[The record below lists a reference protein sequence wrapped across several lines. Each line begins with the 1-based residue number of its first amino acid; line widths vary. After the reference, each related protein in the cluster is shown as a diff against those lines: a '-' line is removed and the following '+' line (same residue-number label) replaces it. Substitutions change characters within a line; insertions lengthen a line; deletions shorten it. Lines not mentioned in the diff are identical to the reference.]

1 MLEELEMADTREQEA
16 AAAFWG
22 QILFIFASLDSST
35 NEDIEQISSQWF
47 LNFFFQGEIVNGET
61 CKAERDV
68 WPWRI
73 LWGSLTSVSQSTNYD
88 QTTYKV
94 RGQIKDKHSTY
105 FPFKHLL

>member
-47 LNFFFQGEIVNGET
+47 LNFFFQGYIVNGET
-61 CKAERDV
+61 CKAER
-68 WPWRI
+68 
-73 LWGSLTSVSQSTNYD
+73 WGSGSKASSRCLTLEDIMGQLNFCFTV
-88 QTTYKV
+88 YKLWSDY
-94 RGQIKDKHSTY
+94 I
-105 FPFKHLL
+105 